1 MKGIKHL
8 ILLLALLW
16 GSQNLQGQVELKL
29 QLQPDGKTYT
39 LLARSAA
46 DFLPPLD
53 NLTHS
58 AQITLVVPTGSFQPG
73 SLENHAGLWEM
84 THLLLHPSENP
95 GADYLVFN
103 LLNATTGIVY
113 PQGQEVPFFSF
124 QNALPDCG
132 GAFEIMDNET
142 DPFAPPNSL
151 NMQVGNEMVVE
162 GAGTGENAYLGNYD
176 PGSANCLWFSGC
188 PVAYELE
195 LLPGGYYQLS
205 LLPDAAMLPPLE
217 PVSALKMTVKVPAG
231 FFKVHDL
238 TNLQPATLDFGSVL
252 RFDAPIEAPGFD
264 YILFQLHAS
273 GSLGLSLQP
282 GVKVPLLKFANEGSC
297 QGDSIFLVNNTDD
310 PFMPPNSQGAAIGQS
325 LMLQGTGTPYLGV
338 CPGENHSA
346 PCLGCQFVPD
356 NISIDSLTSADP
368 IACLGNGN
376 GILRMFAH
384 GLSPLYFSIDGGAS
398 WSLNGNFEGLPP
410 GTYEPAV
417 RGDYYGCNTEKYAP
431 PIELTASTEFSLLL
445 DAPEKVCAGEDFGLK
460 VMAPQPLPA
469 DAAFAWAGPN
479 GFTANIPD
487 PAVFNANLFQSGNYT
502 LTVTAPGCDP
512 ASAMVPVQ
520 VVVPVE
526 EPALTGTPS
535 LCDGDTLWL
544 GTATAGAKYE
554 WIGPAGQA
562 PVTLDLPGLT
572 TNEGNTFILK
582 NNPAYLGGA
591 WRVRVTDGNGC
602 VVESPALNVNIK
614 PRPQAFATND
624 GPVCQGD
631 PATLFSNPMPGA
643 GYRWQEA
650 GTTSVF
656 SEQPNPQLANVT
668 TQKTYYL
675 TVVKDGC
682 TSENISLTTVS
693 LHPKPSLNP
702 TTGYS
707 VAADC
712 SPEDLAFTAN
722 ASGVGISFDW
732 SGPNGFVSHLEN
744 PVIPNA
750 NATHNGSYQLEVTNT
765 WGCKASEAFLVNNV
779 VDAVEMPLIQA
790 TPAVCPGET
799 IALEV
804 QPYSGFDVIYQ
815 WRKNGN
821 PIFGENISQLYLT
834 DVDSLDEGAYD
845 VVVQVDA
852 CELQSDAFLVDVLKK
867 PVATPDFF
875 LSQPCEG
882 GTLQFFSNTAGIAGW
897 EWSGPN
903 GFYSQSSNPLI
914 YDTEFSDIG
923 AYTLTVTGTNGCVAT
938 SGIVV
943 DGILPVPAAP
953 QAVSNSPVCPEDSI
967 VLQVQNP
974 LTTGTVSFEWLNGGG
989 VTLPNLES
997 TLTLAAG
1004 APLAVPP
1011 FFVKTYLNGCA
1022 SALSAPIPVEV
1033 KPAPMAMASN
1043 SGPICPGET
1052 AQLFAAPIPNGEYE
1066 WRIAGE
1072 TQVLS
1077 FDQNPVLTLSNTT
1090 LFELTA
1096 KTYGCET
1103 ESVTTTAVPVFTAP
1117 EIGSIAGNATYCSG
1131 STAILNATNSAPLN
1145 APLTFNWTGP
1155 NGFSYTGTGNPG
1167 GAYPVTIQNVS
1178 MTDQGTYT
1186 LTLMS
1191 AEGCPSEPA
1200 SVLLDVV
1207 ATPDAPVLV
1216 ASDDVLCQGE
1226 TLELNTSGYASN
1238 NVNYEWYFDDG
1249 TMTWLIGE
1257 TNAPTFFLPSAMP
1270 SNTGIYSVVAEVESC
1285 FTSSSNLE
1293 AVTVL
1298 GIATIIV
1305 AENTTTATLP
1315 ACEGGE
1321 VEISVPYIPGATYD
1335 WYGPGGFASNVAN
1348 PVLTDVQ
1355 ASQSGSYFVVVGLPG
1370 CASVTTA
1377 STMVYI
1383 DEMPPVPLLSGPSN
1397 ICEGKD
1403 ITISVAN
1410 VHPGASYDI
1419 YFGQSLLSSG
1429 VPFINFNDVL
1439 PSQTGVF
1446 TAIAHLGGCTSEPSA
1461 PISLTVDFIPA
1472 EDAFAGDDQFLC
1484 PDEVVVN
1491 LAATPPAAGTGFWAA
1506 SNGATLADPGQP
1518 NTGAFDLA
1526 AGQNTFI
1533 WTLSNGACADYSA
1546 DTMQVFYKTPVQAEA
1561 DAFMVP
1567 TDGSLTNANL
1577 LVNDAFGN
1585 AGSWEFFIFKNPQKG
1600 SLQNNG
1606 DGTVSYQA
1614 FPHTFGTDELIYRL
1628 CSAECPDQCD
1638 TALVT
1643 FTFEG
1648 PANPVDCFV
1657 PNLVTPNGDGEND
1670 TFVVPCVAEYP
1681 GSKLAV
1687 FNRWGN
1693 MIFETNNY
1701 NNDWDGSYNGQ
1712 PLPDGT
1718 YFFQLTLNDAD
1729 RTTLNGYVV
1738 VMR

>member
-8 ILLLALLW
+8 ILLLVLLQY
-16 GSQNLQGQVELKL
+16 SLNLQSQVELKL

-39 LLARSAA
+39 LLARSTV

-58 AQITLVVPTGSFQPG
+58 AQITIVVPTGSFQPG
-73 SLENHAGLWEM
+73 NLENHAGLWEL
-84 THLLLHPSENP
+84 THLLTHPSENP

-103 LLNATTGIVY
+103 LVNATTGIVY
-113 PQGQEVPFFSF
+113 HQGQEVPLFSF
-124 QNALPDCG
+124 QNALPGCG

-151 NMQVGNEMVVE
+151 NIPVGNELVIE
-162 GAGTGENAYLGNYD
+162 GTGTGENAYAGNFD
-176 PGSANCLWFSGC
+176 SGSADCLYFSGC

-195 LLPGGYYQLS
+195 LLPDGYYQLS
-205 LLPDAAMLPPLE
+205 LRPDAAMLPPLE
-217 PVSALKMTVKVPAG
+217 PVSALKITVKVPAG
-231 FFKVHDL
+231 FFKVHNL
-238 TNLQPATLDFGSVL
+238 TNLQPASLDFGSVL
-252 RFDAPIEAPGFD
+252 RFDAPVEAPGFD
-264 YILFQLHAS
+264 YILFQLHAN
-273 GSLGLSLQP
+273 GSVALGLLP
-282 GVKVPLLKFANEGSC
+282 GVKVPLLKFGNEGSC

-325 LMLQGTGTPYLGV
+325 LLLQGAGTPYLGV

-346 PCLGCQFVPD
+346 PCSGCQFVPD
-356 NISIDSLTSADP
+356 IISIDSLKSADP
-368 IACLGNGN
+368 IACLGNDN
-376 GILRMFAH
+376 GIIRMFAH
-384 GLSPLYFSIDGGAS
+384 GLSPLNFSIDGGVS
-398 WSLNGNFEGLPP
+398 WSLNGKFEGLPP

-417 RGDYYGCNTEKYAP
+417 RGDFYGCNTEKYAI

-445 DAPEKVCAGEDFGLK
+445 DAPVKVCAGDDFGLK
-460 VMAPQPLPA
+460 IMAPQPLPA
-469 DAAFAWAGPN
+469 DAAFAWVGPN
-479 GFTANIPD
+479 GFSASIPD
-487 PAVFNANLFQSGNYT
+487 PAVFNAHLFQSGNYT

-512 ASAMVPVQ
+512 TSAMVPVQ

-526 EPALTGTPS
+526 EPALTSTPS
-535 LCDGDTLWL
+535 ICDGDTLWL
-544 GTATAGAKYE
+544 GTATVAAKYE

-562 PVTLDLPGLT
+562 PVTLALPGLT
-572 TNEGNTFILK
+572 TNEGSTFILK
-582 NNPAYLGGA
+582 NNSAYLGGN
-591 WRVRVTDGNGC
+591 WRVRVTDDNGC
-602 VVESPALNVNIK
+602 VVDSAPLSVNIK
-614 PRPQAFATND
+614 SRPQAFAAND
-624 GPVCQGD
+624 GPVCQGA

-643 GYRWQEA
+643 EYRWQEA
-650 GTTSVF
+650 GTTTIF
-656 SEQPNPQLANVT
+656 SQQPNPQLANVT
-668 TQKTYYL
+668 TQKTYFL

-682 TSENISLTTVS
+682 VSENISLTTVS

-702 TTGYS
+702 LSDYS

-712 SPEDLAFTAN
+712 SPEDLTFTAN
-722 ASGVGISFDW
+722 ASGEGISFDW

-744 PVIPNA
+744 PVILNA

-765 WGCKASEAFLVNNV
+765 WGCKASEAFLVSNV

-790 TPAVCPGET
+790 TPDVCPGGT
-799 IALEV
+799 MKLEV

-821 PIFGENISQLYLT
+821 PIFGENISQLYLS
-834 DVDSLDEGAYD
+834 DANSLDEGAYD
-845 VVVQVDA
+845 VVIQVDA
-852 CELQSDAFLVDVLKK
+852 CELQSDAYLVDVLET
-867 PVATPDFF
+867 PVPAPDFF

-882 GTLQFFSNTAGIAGW
+882 GTLQFFSNTGGIAAW
-897 EWSGPN
+897 EWNGPN
-903 GFYSQSSNPLI
+903 SFYSQSPNPLI
-914 YDTEFSDIG
+914 YNAQFSHIG
-923 AYTLTVTGTNGCVAT
+923 AYTLTVTGTNGCTAT
-938 SGIVV
+938 SDIVV
-943 DGILPVPAAP
+943 DGILPVPAVP

-974 LTTGTVSFEWLNGGG
+974 LTTGTVSYEWINGGG
-989 VTLPNLES
+989 TTLPVFES
-997 TLTLAAG
+997 KLTIAAG
-1004 APLAVPP
+1004 DPLAVPP
-1011 FFVKTYLNGCA
+1011 FFIKTYVNGCA
-1022 SALSAPIPVEV
+1022 SPLSAPIPVEV
-1033 KPAPMAMASN
+1033 KPAPVAMASN
-1043 SGPICPGET
+1043 SGPICPGQT
-1052 AQLFAAPIPNGEYE
+1052 AQLFASPIPNGEYE

-1072 TQVLS
+1072 TQVIS

-1103 ESVTTTAVPVFTAP
+1103 ESVATTAIPVFTAP

-1167 GAYPVTIQNVS
+1167 GAYPVTIHNVS
-1178 MTDQGTYT
+1178 ATDEGTYT
-1186 LTLMS
+1186 LTLTS
-1191 AEGCPSEPA
+1191 AEGCVSHPK
-1200 SVLLDVV
+1200 SVLLDIVP
-1207 ATPDAPVLV
+1207 TPDAPALV

-1249 TMTWLIGE
+1249 MMTWLIGE

-1270 SNTGIYSVVAEVESC
+1270 SNTGIYSVIAEVESC
-1285 FTSSSNLE
+1285 FSSSSNLE

-1298 GIATIIV
+1298 GTATTIT
-1305 AENTTTATLP
+1305 AENTTSSNLP
-1315 ACEGGE
+1315 ACEGDAVG
-1321 VEISVPYIPGATYD
+1321 ISVPYIPGATYN
-1335 WYGPGGFASNVAN
+1335 WYGPGGFGSTLPN
-1348 PVLTDVQ
+1348 PLLTDVQ

-1383 DEMPPVPLLSGPSN
+1383 DEMPPVPLLNGPSN

-1403 ITISVAN
+1403 ITLSVSNAQ
-1410 VHPGASYDI
+1410 PGATYDI
-1419 YFGQSLLSSG
+1419 FYGQSLLSSD
-1429 VPFINFNDVL
+1429 VPFINFNNVL
-1439 PSQTGVF
+1439 PSQTGVY
-1446 TAIAHLGGCTSEPSA
+1446 TAVAHIGGCTSEPSA
-1461 PISLTVDFIPA
+1461 PVWLTVDFIPTETA
-1472 EDAFAGDDQFLC
+1472 AAGDDQLLC

-1491 LAATPPAAGTGFWAA
+1491 LAATPPAAGTGIWA
-1506 SNGATLADPGQP
+1506 SPNGATLAEPSHA

-1526 AGQNTFI
+1526 NGQNTFI

-1546 DTMQVFYKTPVQAEA
+1546 DTMHVFWQTPVQAEP

-1567 TDGSLTNANL
+1567 ADGTLTNINL
-1577 LVNDAFGN
+1577 LENDAFGI
-1585 AGSWEFFIFKNPQKG
+1585 ASGWEFFIFKNPQKG
-1600 SLQNNG
+1600 ELQDNG
-1606 DGTVSYQA
+1606 GGSMSYQA
-1614 FPHTFGTDELIYRL
+1614 FPHAFGSDELIYRL

-1648 PANPVDCFV
+1648 PDTPADCFV

-1670 TFVVPCVAEYP
+1670 TFVVPCVAVFP

-1693 MIFETNNY
+1693 MIFETTNY
-1701 NNDWDGSYNGQ
+1701 NNDWDGTNNGQ
-1712 PLPDGT
+1712 PLPGGT

-1729 RTTLNGYVV
+1729 RTVLNGYVV